1 MNEHNPVSN
10 VQWIPIEKVVAND
23 YNPNHVAMMEMKL
36 LYISIK
42 HDGYTQPVVAFYDKD
57 KDQYIIVD
65 GFHRYSV
72 MKRYKDIY
80 KKNQGYLPVVVIDKP
95 INDRMASTIR
105 HNRARGEHS
114 VAGMSN
120 IVISMLNKGWS
131 DAQICEELGL
141 EKEELIRLKH
151 ITGYAK
157 FFQNAEFSRAKES
170 DHMIEAR
177 LKSKGDDDGCSE

>member
-10 VQWIPIEKVVAND
+10 VIWVPIDKVTAND
-23 YNPNHVAMMEMKL
+23 YNPNHVAKMEMKL

-42 HDGYTQPVVAFYDKD
+42 HDGYTQPVVAYYDRNND
-57 KDQYIIVD
+57 RYTIVD
-65 GFHRYSV
+65 GFHRYCV
-72 MKRYKDIY
+72 MKRYRDIY
-80 KKNQGYLPVVVIDKP
+80 EKNKGYLPVVVIDKP

-114 VAGMSN
+114 INGMSN
-120 IVISMLNKGWS
+120 IVISMLNKGWG

-151 ITGYAK
+151 VTGYAK
-157 FFQNAEFSRAKES
+157 FFNNCEFTRAKES
-170 DHMIEAR
+170 DKMIAAR
-177 LKSKGDDDGCSE
+177 LNSQNKGDVE